1 VTILGLV
8 LGGLGLGWGGLK
20 DFWEIFLFS
29 VFLSYG
35 VGYAVVME
43 TTTQSPKFW
52 PADREMVLIML
63 TTGTDVKGQ
72 MWELGQDTITVK
84 QGRKLVTIAKTAIY
98 NWHFQY

>member
-1 VTILGLV
+1 
-8 LGGLGLGWGGLK
+8 
-20 DFWEIFLFS
+20 
-29 VFLSYG
+29 
-35 VGYAVVME
+35 ME
-43 TTTQSPKFW
+43 TPKTW

-98 NWHFQY
+98 NWYFQY